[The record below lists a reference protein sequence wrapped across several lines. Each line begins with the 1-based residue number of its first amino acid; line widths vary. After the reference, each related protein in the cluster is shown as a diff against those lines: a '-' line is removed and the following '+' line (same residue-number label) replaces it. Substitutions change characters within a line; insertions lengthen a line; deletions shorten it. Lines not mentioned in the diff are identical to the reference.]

1 MAKSQNPQF
10 PHMES
15 YLIHGPNSTP
25 SWDYSHHINPPITE
39 SVAFR
44 LESTE
49 RGAQGFIEFAN
60 QDNIPDNPIY
70 IYERLDEPSV
80 GMLEDRL
87 ATAERGESALVF
99 ATGMAAIS
107 ATICTLL
114 KNGDHIISHDSVYGC
129 TYALLTTQ
137 LWRQGIDVTM
147 VNMLTNTDWPKLIKP
162 NTRVIYFETPINPTL
177 EILDIEAISKIA
189 ADINKSR
196 KEEDRI
202 YVVVDNTFASPYCQ
216 RPLEL
221 GADVVVASLTK
232 HIGGFGA
239 TMGGMVVAPKKL
251 HNKIKIYRKDF
262 GGVIHGKSA
271 WPILIYGLPT
281 LSTRLRAQIE
291 TTKKLTAFLE
301 KHPKI
306 AKVNYPGLESFKYYK
321 LAQKQMRSFNG
332 EFAPGA
338 VFLFVL
344 KGTPNEAKEKG
355 SKLINWLAKNSL
367 TYTLAVSLG
376 CVKTLIEHPSSMT
389 HSAIPPEEQIKAG
402 IEPGGIRIAVGLEE
416 PEALIE
422 ELSKG
427 LDQI

>member
-1 MAKSQNPQF
+1 MAKSKNPQF

-25 SWDYSHHINPPITE
+25 RWDYSHHINPPITE

-60 QDNIPDNPIY
+60 QDIIPDHPIY

-114 KNGDHIISHDSVYGC
+114 KNGDHMISHDSIYGC
-129 TYALLTTQ
+129 TYALFNNQ
-137 LWRQGIDVTM
+137 LHRQGIEVKM
-147 VNMLTNTDWPKLIKP
+147 VNMLTETDWPKYIKP
-162 NTRVIYFETPINPTL
+162 NTKVIYFETPINPTL
-177 EILDIEAISKIA
+177 ELIDIEAVAKIA
-189 ADINKSR
+189 ADINKDRS
-196 KEEDRI
+196 EENKLL
-202 YVVVDNTFASPYCQ
+202 VVVDNTFASPYCQ

-221 GADVVVASLTK
+221 GADVVVGSLTK
-232 HIGGFGA
+232 HISGFGA
-239 TMGGMVVAPKKL
+239 TMGGMVVAPQKL
-251 HNKIKIYRKDF
+251 HNRIKIYRKDF
-262 GGVIHGKSA
+262 GGAIHGKSA
-271 WPILIYGLPT
+271 WPILVYGLPT
-281 LSTRLRAQIE
+281 LSTRLRRQMDS
-291 TTKKLTAFLE
+291 TMKLATFLE
-301 KHPKI
+301 NHPKV

-321 LAQKQMRSFNG
+321 LAQKQMRSFG
-332 EFAPGA
+332 GDFAPGA
-338 VFLFVL
+338 ILLFVL
-344 KGTPNEAKEKG
+344 KGAPGEARDKG
-355 SKLINWLAKNSL
+355 AKLINWLAKNSL

-376 CVKTLIEHPSSMT
+376 CIKTLIEHPATMT
-389 HSAIPPEEQIKAG
+389 HSAIPPEEQLKAG
-402 IEPGGIRIAVGLEE
+402 IEPGGIRVAVGLEE
-416 PEALIE
+416 PEALME